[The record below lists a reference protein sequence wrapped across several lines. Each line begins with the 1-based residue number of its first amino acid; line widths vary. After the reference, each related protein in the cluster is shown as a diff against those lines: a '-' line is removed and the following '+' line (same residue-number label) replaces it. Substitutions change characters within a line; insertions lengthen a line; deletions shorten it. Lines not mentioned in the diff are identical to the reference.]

1 MFDALRKD
9 VRAILDGPGAPEA
22 VLKAVCVRLKKTVPH
37 YDWVGFY
44 LADPAEE
51 RTLYL
56 GPYAGAPTDHVRI
69 PFGRGIC
76 GRAAETGRTF
86 LVPDVTREG
95 NYLSC
100 SVNVKSEIVV
110 PVFDGEELV
119 GELDIDSHA
128 LDAFR
133 GEDRTF
139 LEEIGRLMAS
149 RLNALRTG

>member
-1 MFDALRKD
+1 MFETLRKELK
-9 VRAILDGPGAPEA
+9 ALLGKPGAPE
-22 VLKAVCVRLKKTVPH
+22 VILKSVCVRLKKTVPH

-44 LADPAEE
+44 LVDPGAEGA
-51 RTLYL
+51 LLL

-76 GRAAETGRTF
+76 GQAAETGRTH
-86 LVPDVTREG
+86 LVPDVTEEG

-110 PVFDGEELV
+110 PLFAGEVLV
-119 GELDIDSHA
+119 GELDVDSHA

-133 GEDRTF
+133 EEDRTF
-139 LEEIGRLMAS
+139 LEEVGRLVAP
-149 RLNALRTG
+149 LLLACRT